1 MFIKQVTYN
10 RPVDHDVFPHNAAAL
25 RFFESLTFTQPITLL
40 VGENGTGKSTL
51 LQAIASHTQLRKMA
65 DIGSDI
71 SRDYRDE
78 QWSLYD
84 AFHLTWTRQTQ
95 QGFQF
100 SATDFIKFIER
111 DKDRRHY
118 GARRN
123 GLFDRDLSELSH
135 GQGFLDLFH
144 TSLVEGALYLLDEP
158 ESPLSPQNQLALAVD
173 IYAQAQQG
181 SQFIIATHSPILMAL
196 PNVSLFEVSEE
207 GVNEKAFADI
217 DSVQFLQ
224 SFLAHPDIFMHH
236 LLQPEGE
243 HDNT

>member
-25 RFFESLTFTQPITLL
+25 RFFESLTFTKSITLL

-65 DIGSDI
+65 DVGSDI
-71 SRDYRDE
+71 NHDYRDE

-84 AFHLTWTRQTQ
+84 AFRLSWGQQTQ

-111 DKDRRHY
+111 DEEQRYY

-144 TSLVEGALYLLDEP
+144 SSLVEGALYILDEP
-158 ESPLSPQNQLALAVD
+158 ESPLSPQNQLALAAD

-196 PNVSLFEVSEE
+196 PNVSLFEISEA
-207 GVNEKAFADI
+207 GVHEQTFADI
-217 DSVQFLQ
+217 DSVRFLQ
-224 SFLAHPDIFMHH
+224 SFLAHPEVFMHH
-236 LLQPEGE
+236 LLQSEDD